1 MLWVTLLNG
10 SSGAAG
16 FASLK
21 QGSFYELIANHW
33 PDAPERWVPG
43 HLTVDETRPELNV
56 IRHLTKFSLLDFMR
70 IR

>member
-10 SSGAAG
+10 SSGAAR
-16 FASLK
+16 FASLE

-33 PDAPERWVPG
+33 PDAPERWVPWR
-43 HLTVDETRPELNV
+43 LTVDETRPELNV